1 MANTTAM
8 YFKLHLRKRLK
19 KTLLLKPHDN
29 IFQLLTMRTTVLFVA
44 LLVAAFA
51 RSKGPNIMCGLCEV
65 FAAVLEGKFERSD
78 KDIGKVCV
86 IDLSYLTCKEM
97 NSHESATCIAQRETT
112 LPQFSFYNISLKTA
126 FRVSALWFRFL
137 QRLHQTSEVF
147 IWNPLSFD
155 FYFNLSFDA
164 ILTHSLKISSNCWGK
179 ISSSQNINI

>member
-97 NSHESATCIAQRETT
+97 NSHESATCIAKERRLYRSFLFIISVLRRLLE
-112 LPQFSFYNISLKTA
+112 FSFVVSIPAKFWSFHMEPTQLRFSFQPLFRCNPNA
-126 FRVSALWFRFL
+126 F
-137 QRLHQTSEVF
+137 
-147 IWNPLSFD
+147 P
-155 FYFNLSFDA
+155 
-164 ILTHSLKISSNCWGK
+164 
-179 ISSSQNINI
+179 QNFKQLLGQDLFEPKH